1 MEDKDLEK
9 TKPIKVLTDIT
20 SKEEVATRESKYKD
34 ALEKEENKIKEEEAE
49 EALAEKNIQLAEE
62 ILHEEKEKKKQVKEL
77 EDEIDKEIKDTD
89 KVVNKSKD
97 KKDNVFVLLMNKWNS
112 LNKKQKIL
120 IGVLGGVLLLLV
132 IVLIILLIFKL
143 TNKPVE
149 TPKVEPPKEEVVP
162 AVVDNFY
169 YKEGS
174 LYFLNAEEVEI
185 GSYKCNTQDDSL
197 CYVGLNSNRD
207 DFDVTKLVDSE
218 GNLKKQRLPIYHD
231 NYVFIYDNK
240 SEKDTEIIL
249 YSIKEQKELG
259 RYLSVKAFEN
269 GNVIVQDAEKKY
281 GLINLDAT
289 KGVVQVLKNNYNYL
303 GMIEGEANLVAKTKD
318 GYFIIDTKGKE
329 LSDAIDSSFKIKSYN
344 ANLIVTLTNKEYS
357 VYDYENKLIASGY
370 DYITTYD
377 KYAILVDSNRLYVKD
392 VLKNKY
398 TESGIKLNSSEYV
411 KTYVY
416 DKDDVLVDTKRS
428 FDIEV
433 KDGELLFTLW
443 KDGSKDPIYERL
455 SLAEANVNKNYDYV
469 NYFDGKLYFYKDEDK
484 EELLGFYSCTYDN
497 TVDMKSTKYSSCF
510 VAYDS
515 LFGDN
520 DMLPD
525 GYLTRNSVIPIINDK
540 YVFISD
546 GNNKVSLID
555 ITSTTSNREPV
566 ATYMKVESNTANNDG
581 KITKHSGNLDVIVQ
595 ISSGS
600 YGVITVGKENVTLK
614 HQFDYTKLEFLGNYF
629 LGYDKSGNWRVLF
642 DGVET
647 MGFTNKIRG
656 YNSTK
661 RFFKIIENNKYYVY
675 GESATK
681 AVDEGYA
688 YVELYSDFYAAL
700 DSDRNLYIYGYNG
713 TKKVN
718 ATVKVGNYALYGTS
732 NPAFKVKKDG
742 DNYSVSIW
750 NGTQYETTTL
760 SDTVVEEPDGTPE
773 QS

>member
-162 AVVDNFY
+162 VVVDNFY

-344 ANLIVTLTNKEYS
+344 ANLIVT
-357 VYDYENKLIASGY
+357 
-370 DYITTYD
+370 
-377 KYAILVDSNRLYVKD
+377 
-392 VLKNKY
+392 
-398 TESGIKLNSSEYV
+398 
-411 KTYVY
+411 
-416 DKDDVLVDTKRS
+416 
-428 FDIEV
+428 
-433 KDGELLFTLW
+433 
-443 KDGSKDPIYERL
+443 
-455 SLAEANVNKNYDYV
+455 
-469 NYFDGKLYFYKDEDK
+469 
-484 EELLGFYSCTYDN
+484 
-497 TVDMKSTKYSSCF
+497 
-510 VAYDS
+510 
-515 LFGDN
+515 
-520 DMLPD
+520 
-525 GYLTRNSVIPIINDK
+525 
-540 YVFISD
+540 
-546 GNNKVSLID
+546 
-555 ITSTTSNREPV
+555 
-566 ATYMKVESNTANNDG
+566 
-581 KITKHSGNLDVIVQ
+581 
-595 ISSGS
+595 
-600 YGVITVGKENVTLK
+600 
-614 HQFDYTKLEFLGNYF
+614 
-629 LGYDKSGNWRVLF
+629 
-642 DGVET
+642 
-647 MGFTNKIRG
+647 
-656 YNSTK
+656 
-661 RFFKIIENNKYYVY
+661 
-675 GESATK
+675 
-681 AVDEGYA
+681 
-688 YVELYSDFYAAL
+688 
-700 DSDRNLYIYGYNG
+700 
-713 TKKVN
+713 
-718 ATVKVGNYALYGTS
+718 
-732 NPAFKVKKDG
+732 
-742 DNYSVSIW
+742 
-750 NGTQYETTTL
+750 
-760 SDTVVEEPDGTPE
+760 
-773 QS
+773 